1 MSEKNSNC
9 KGFMPVIITILVLLG
24 ILAFSIYYL
33 NHYYIHK
40 IIYNSPNHFEPYLE
54 DVIHKSFLYSAIF
67 LLVGFVVAA
76 YAVYFINKKFIKRLD
91 ILSDVMQSIDKG
103 NLSAR
108 APEYPSGAQC
118 GISITVN
125 HMMEQVDSTISRFF
139 FASTN
144 IVGASNHLL
153 SLYHEISD
161 KVHHVNNSVSGVNT
175 SADELIAKGE
185 NVLNMC
191 HEASASIND
200 CNKDAVEG
208 KGIITENKESI
219 EAISEG
225 INSIVEVVEG
235 FKVQSESIGQIVH
248 DINDIAEQTNLLALN
263 AAIEAARAGDH
274 GRGFAV
280 VADEVRKLASK
291 TADSTHEISKVIQEL
306 QGRIKDVNMSV
317 QNSVDLV
324 DKGISLSDQSV
335 EAVDNMAR
343 NIMNVSEKINGIV
356 TTKEE
361 ESNAIREVTL
371 NTADINTQTGDIL
384 KTVAESASAGENLIG
399 LANNITKLASGF
411 NSDRMKVFMP
421 WTKELEFG
429 IEVIDTQ
436 HKKLIDLINKLYDSM
451 KTNKGLDHLLP
462 VYDELLEYTVYHF
475 DFEEDFIDKNG
486 YEHVP
491 NHRQLHEKLKSE
503 VMSQRDKFVNGEA
516 VIGFNLL
523 SFLEDWVRSHILIQ
537 DRKYVD
543 FIMSKK
549 K

>member
-1 MSEKNSNC
+1 MSKDKNNC
-9 KGFMPVIITILVLLG
+9 KGFMPVIITILTLLG

-33 NHYYIHK
+33 NHHYIHK
-40 IIYNSPNHFEPYLE
+40 LIINSPNRYEPYLE
-54 DVIHKSFLYSAIF
+54 NVIHNSFLYSGIF
-67 LLVGFVVAA
+67 LFLGFIVAA
-76 YAVYFINKKFIKRLD
+76 YAVYFINKKFIKRLN

-108 APEYPSGAQC
+108 APEYPTGAQC
-118 GISITVN
+118 GISVTVN

-161 KVHHVNNSVSGVNT
+161 KVHHVNSSVSAVNI
-175 SADELIAKGE
+175 SADELVSRGE
-185 NVLNMC
+185 SVMEMC
-191 HEASASIND
+191 HEASSSISD
-200 CNKDAVEG
+200 CNKDAAEG
-208 KGIITENKESI
+208 KGIIMENKESI
-219 EAISEG
+219 EAISKG

-235 FKVQSESIGQIVH
+235 FKIQSESIGQIVH
-248 DINDIAEQTNLLALN
+248 DINEIAEQTNMLALN

-306 QGRIKDVNMSV
+306 QGRIKDVTTSV

-324 DKGISLSDQSV
+324 DKGISLSDRSV
-335 EAVDNMAR
+335 EAVDNIAR
-343 NIMNVSEKINGIV
+343 NIMNVSDKIDGIV
-356 TTKEE
+356 TSKEE
-361 ESNAIREVTL
+361 ESTAIRDVTL

-384 KTVAESASAGENLIG
+384 KTVDESASAGENLLG

-411 NSDRMKVFMP
+411 RSERMKVFMP

-436 HKKLIDLINKLYDSM
+436 HKKLIDLINNLYNSM
-451 KTNKGLDHLLP
+451 KSNKGLDSLLP

-475 DFEEDFIDKNG
+475 DFEEDFIKKNG

-491 NHRQLHEKLKSE
+491 NHRQLHEKLKAD
-503 VMSQRDKFVNGEA
+503 VMAQREKFVSGEA

-523 SFLEDWVRSHILIQ
+523 SFLEDWVRNHILIQ
-537 DRKYVD
+537 DRKYAD
-543 FIMSKK
+543 IILAKK